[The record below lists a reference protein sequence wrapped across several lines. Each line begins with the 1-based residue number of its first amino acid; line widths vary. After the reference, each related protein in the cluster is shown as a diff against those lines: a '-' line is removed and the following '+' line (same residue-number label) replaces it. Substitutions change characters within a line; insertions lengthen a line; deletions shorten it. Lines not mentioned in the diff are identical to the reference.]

1 MKLFTSTFLIMRF
14 RPFVFVFIFCPIDL
28 RGMSY
33 YFLRCEKT
41 EKKPVPGGGVGST
54 GSGRDRGV
62 GCEEIMALLET
73 SVRSSPTNN
82 TLAVKKRAAPN

>member
-14 RPFVFVFIFCPIDL
+14 RPFVFRFMFGPMNL
-28 RGMSY
+28 RGCLTIS
-33 YFLRCEKT
+33 RDVKT